1 MNQAFLQDRINATQT
16 DIVATEAAVLALTT
30 GGVASYTL
38 DTSQSNQMV
47 TKLNLTGL
55 QTALGSL
62 YNRLAT
68 LEARRNGTGTVT
80 VRAAW

>member
-1 MNQAFLQDRINATQT
+1 MDPTFLQARIDATKA
-16 DIVATEAAVLALTT
+16 DIVATEDAVFALTT

-38 DTSQSNQMV
+38 DTSQSNQAV

-55 QTALGSL
+55 QNAIGSL

-68 LEARRNGTGTVT
+68 LEARRNGTGVLT
-80 VRAAW
+80 VRPAW

>member
-1 MNQAFLQDRINATQT
+1 MNAAFLQDRINATKA
-16 DIVATEAAVLALTT
+16 DIIATEDAVLALTT

-55 QTALGSL
+55 QNAISSL

-68 LEARRNGTGTVT
+68 LEARRNGTGVLT
-80 VRAAW
+80 VRPAW